1 MDQMDKRHNKV
12 AGFDYGVHWGEI
24 TGAGDTVILTWGSIT
39 GPAREA
45 IRAQKKDGIDIKL
58 VAMRLISP
66 FPKEALLCALE
77 GAKRIL
83 VVEQS
88 HSGQFYR
95 YLRSNCDLPGEIRR
109 FHRPG
114 PHLIGSAEISNRI
127 REWENS

>member
-12 AGFDYGVHWGEI
+12 ANFDYGVHWGEI
-24 TGAGDTVILTWGSIT
+24 TGEGETVILTWGSIT

-45 IRAQKKDGIDIKL
+45 VRALKKDGIDTKL

-66 FPKEALLCALE
+66 FPKEALLSSLE
-77 GAKRIL
+77 GAQRIL

-88 HSGQFYR
+88 HSGQFYH
-95 YLRSNCDLPGEIRR
+95 YLRSNCDLPGEIRQL
-109 FHRPG
+109 HRPG
-114 PHLIGSAEISNRI
+114 PHLIGSAEISNQI